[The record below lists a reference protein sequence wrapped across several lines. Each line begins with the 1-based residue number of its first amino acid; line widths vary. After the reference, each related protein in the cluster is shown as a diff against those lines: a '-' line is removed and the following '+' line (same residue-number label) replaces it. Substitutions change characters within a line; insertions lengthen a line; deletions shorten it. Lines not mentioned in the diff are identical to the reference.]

1 MTPIRLVLLLLAA
14 VLAAPTM
21 RAQDGA
27 IRADVRAAADR
38 ITAAQLERDLAF
50 LASDELLGR
59 NTPSPGFDKA
69 AEYIASRLEKAGLE
83 PIGDDK
89 RFFQRYTMRE
99 SQVETAAAW
108 LQAGDQQL
116 AFGGHF
122 VIRSFAGA
130 IDGPRRVVYVGHGWT
145 VPEQGI
151 DPYAGLDV
159 KGKIVLAHGPR
170 ALPKGVEIKQ
180 IGRVAVGAHSP
191 VVEAE
196 RRGAAGIIFI
206 PLTSAL
212 ADWEQMRGQNT
223 VQRELNPR
231 VPSAYAAPPL
241 TAILLSKTA
250 AGALLAGERVDG
262 SELIAR
268 GDRGEYPPSFELART
283 VTLNLPAKVT
293 DHRPYN
299 VVAMVPGTDP
309 ALKNEY
315 ITVESHLDGAVGS
328 RTVDGDGVYNSAD
341 DNATGSAATL
351 AIAEYLM
358 TAPRP
363 KRSIVFIWD
372 SGEERGLWG
381 TRFFVHQPPVPL
393 DRIVAHFNVDMIGAN
408 RAAGT
413 PDVNAADVT
422 GPNEVYVIGPGV
434 LSAQADALVERVN
447 AGYLNLR
454 LNRDHDRATSE
465 FFYPR
470 SDAGPFLERGILTIG
485 FTTGI
490 HARYHQPAD
499 EARHLDP
506 KKMEAIARTV
516 FATVWAFAD
525 AAERPRIDKTIPAS
539 VPSYR

>member
-1 MTPIRLVLLLLAA
+1 MQFVKPAAFLVVVALLAPA
-14 VLAAPTM
+14 V
-21 RAQDGA
+21 RAQNGA
-27 IRADVRAAADR
+27 IRAEVRAAADR
-38 ITAAQLERDLAF
+38 ITAAQLERDLAY

-69 AEYIASRLEKAGLE
+69 ADYIARRLEKAGLE
-83 PIGDDK
+83 PLGDEK
-89 RFFQRYTMRE
+89 GFFQRYTMRE
-99 SQVETAAAW
+99 SQLDTAAASFD
-108 LQAGDQQL
+108 AGGRKL
-116 AFGGHF
+116 EFGEHF
-122 VIRSFAGA
+122 VLRAYAGA
-130 IDGPRRVVYVGHGWT
+130 IEGPRRAVYVGHGWT
-145 VPEQGI
+145 VPEQRI

-159 KGKIVLAHGPR
+159 KGKIVVAHGPR

-180 IGRVAVGAHSP
+180 IGRVVVGANSP
-191 VVEAE
+191 AVEAE

-212 ADWEQMRGQNT
+212 TNWEQMRGQNT
-223 VQRELNPR
+223 VQRELDPR

-241 TAILLSKTA
+241 TSILLSKSATD
-250 AGALLAGERVDG
+250 ALMAGERVEG

-268 GDRGEYPPSFELART
+268 GDRGEYAPSFELSKT
-283 VTLNLPAKVT
+283 VTLHLPANVT
-293 DHRPYN
+293 VHRPYN
-299 VVAMVPGTDP
+299 VVAMVPGSDP
-309 ALKNEY
+309 ALRNEY

-381 TRFFVHQPPVPL
+381 TRYFVHKPPVPL
-393 DRIVAHFNVDMIGAN
+393 DKIVTHFNIDMIGGN
-408 RAAGT
+408 RAPGT
-413 PDVNAADVT
+413 PDVDAADVT

-447 AGYLNLR
+447 AGYLNMR
-454 LNRDHDRATSE
+454 LNRNHDRAASE

-470 SDAGPFLERGILTIG
+470 TDAGPFLERGILTIG

-490 HARYHQPAD
+490 HARYHLPAD

-506 KKMEAIARTV
+506 RKMESIARTV